1 MAYTINA
8 ALSVST
14 PSFSGDRPSRL
25 FTPVLV
31 SDEGVLSVWRR
42 KLEKKAQNDEKS
54 SEMVGAAPIDGHRSL
69 KIRAG
74 RKVDS
79 EEICP
84 YAARD
89 LAIRR

>member
-1 MAYTINA
+1 
-8 ALSVST
+8 
-14 PSFSGDRPSRL
+14 
-25 FTPVLV
+25 
-31 SDEGVLSVWRR
+31 VWRR

>member
-1 MAYTINA
+1 MPP
-8 ALSVST
+8 ALT
-14 PSFSGDRPSRL
+14 F
-25 FTPVLV
+25 VLIFIL
-31 SDEGVLSVWRR
+31 VLLYSVWRR
-42 KLEKKAQNDEKS
+42 KLEKKAQNDENS

-89 LAIRR
+89 LAFRR